1 MSSFSGKNKKKKTR
15 IHTRSQRSK
24 TKSTIAVNF
33 QTDESCNR
41 LGSPGRVMTR
51 LFENLGTKFV
61 NFDRKPMQKSN

>member
-1 MSSFSGKNKKKKTR
+1 MSSFSGKNKKKTR

-24 TKSTIAVNF
+24 TKSTIEANF